1 MPVFQ
6 LPEEIVFPKPE
17 LAEPDGLLA
26 VGGDLSPE
34 RLLTAYAHGIFP
46 WYSQGQP
53 VLWWSP
59 DPRLVLFPEEFKRHK
74 NLRRLVKSGKFSVTL
89 DADFESVIEACSRVE
104 RPGQEGTWITPAM
117 QKAYTRLHRLGF
129 AHSVECRLAGKLVGG
144 LYGVA
149 LGKVFFGESMFHTV
163 TDASKVA
170 LWHLVDF
177 LLENGFK
184 LIDAQQDTPHL
195 RSLGA
200 RTIPRREFLKLLEK
214 YIPQSF

>member
-6 LPEEIVFPKPE
+6 LSEEIVFPNPE
-17 LAEPDGLLA
+17 LAEPNGLLA
-26 VGGDLSPE
+26 VGGDLSAE
-34 RLLTAYAHGIFP
+34 RLMTAYTHGIFP

-59 DPRLVLFPEEFKRHK
+59 DPRMVLFPGAFKRHK
-74 NLRRLVKSGKFSVTL
+74 NLRRLVQSGKFSVTF
-89 DADFESVIEACSRVE
+89 DADFERVIQACSKVE
-104 RPGQEGTWITPAM
+104 RKGQEGTWITPAM
-117 QKAYTRLHRLGF
+117 QQAYIRLHERGF
-129 AHSVECRLAGKLVGG
+129 AHSVECRLEGKLVGG

-163 TDASKVA
+163 TGASKVA
-170 LWHLVDF
+170 LWHLVDL
-177 LLENGFK
+177 LLENDFK

-200 RTIPRREFLKLLEK
+200 RTIPRGEFLKLLEK
-214 YIPQSF
+214 YIPVS